1 MKLWSAAVA
10 TFLLL
15 GCGSEV
21 ETTGGSGGTGG
32 ATGGGGEAGQGG
44 EGGQGG
50 TLEACT
56 GFDDAPSTTP
66 VTLRITNQ
74 TPVDIYLDAI
84 CGLLN
89 YGVEPLSG
97 PDGLYYGDVGGACL
111 QSCEELQSESQIA
124 CAACAPSSLLL
135 PAGQSLDVVW
145 AGLALQPAEMPAECY
160 FDQVGGEPMCNQIV
174 QAANGDYSLKVA
186 GYDGCDTG
194 VNGLCECDA
203 AGVCSGGISGLEAVA
218 KPVEF
223 ALPAAGPVEYVF
235 EPCAFGCPNP

>member
-21 ETTGGSGGTGG
+21 DTTGGSGGTGG

-56 GFDDAPSTTP
+56 GFDDAPTVAP
-66 VTLRITNQ
+66 VTLRIINQ
-74 TPVDIYLDAI
+74 TPIDIYLDAS
-84 CGLLN
+84 CGLLS
-89 YGVEPLSG
+89 YTIEPLSG
-97 PDGLYYGDVGGACL
+97 PDDLYYGDVGGSCL
-111 QSCEELQSESQIA
+111 QSCEELQSEPQIVCGA
-124 CAACAPSSLLL
+124 CEATSLLL
-135 PAGQSLDVVW
+135 PAGQSLDVEWDGRAQQRV
-145 AGLALQPAEMPAECY
+145 EMPAECY
-160 FDQVGGEPMCNQIV
+160 FDEVSGQSMCNQIV
-174 QAANGDYSLKVA
+174 QAANVDYSLKVA
-186 GYDGCDTG
+186 AFDGCDTG
-194 VNGLCECDA
+194 VNSLCECDA
-203 AGVCSGGISGLEAVA
+203 AGICSGGVSGLEAA
-218 KPVEF
+218 ATPVEF